1 MSEPPSLSPA
11 TEANNRSW
19 WIGRAQPVNKKL
31 IILAAAAGLVSFAGM
46 FVAGWLTGPKAALG
60 SAGAAEAGAA
70 GPTNTPSQVSPALLV
85 PTAPT
90 ATEDSTGT
98 RAMTEQQLKDLI
110 VEVREKIQEYHRKLQ
125 DLDKEKERMQTAQQ
139 TLKKDIDTLN
149 NLRVDLAAS
158 VASLKSERDAM
169 LKARTEIEQ
178 VEKTNLMA
186 IASAYDK
193 MDATR
198 AGEILKSMAQGQTGT
213 GTAAR
218 NANADDAVKIL
229 HFMQERTKAKVLAEM
244 AATEPAL
251 AAALSQRLKQV
262 VEKK

>member
-1 MSEPPSLSPA
+1 M
-11 TEANNRSW
+11 
-19 WIGRAQPVNKKL
+19 NKKV
-31 IILAAAAGLVSFAGM
+31 IIMAAAAGLVSFAGM
-46 FVAGWLTGPKAALG
+46 FVAGWLTQPKAALG
-60 SAGAAEAGAA
+60 SDGPAPMAAASQASSPAQAPAAILAPTTTTAAEDG
-70 GPTNTPSQVSPALLV
+70 
-85 PTAPT
+85 
-90 ATEDSTGT
+90 TGT
-98 RAMTEQQLKDLI
+98 RTMTEQQLKELI
-110 VEVREKIQEYHRKLQ
+110 FEVREKIQEYNRKL
-125 DLDKEKERMQTAQQ
+125 LSLEKEKERMQTAQQ

-158 VASLKSERDAM
+158 VAGLKSERDAL
-169 LKARTEIEQ
+169 LKARTEVEQ

-186 IASAYDK
+186 IAAAYDK

-198 AGEILKSMAQGQTGT
+198 AGEILKSMVQGQTARGM
-213 GTAAR
+213 AAK

-251 AAALSQRLKQV
+251 AAALCQRLKLV